1 MYYQQVEIIVFE
13 TCAISQRRPGGHIKL
28 ARGPR
33 PRGRTLGSPG
43 VECYRITTVIE
54 FIDIRLNRCI
64 FYFTDLFN
72 HTDNNMPVRI
82 VISEQGK
89 FE

>member
-1 MYYQQVEIIVFE
+1 MYLFEII
-13 TCAISQRRPGGHIKL
+13 
-28 ARGPR
+28 
-33 PRGRTLGSPG
+33 
-43 VECYRITTVIE
+43 
-54 FIDIRLNRCI
+54 DIMLNRCI